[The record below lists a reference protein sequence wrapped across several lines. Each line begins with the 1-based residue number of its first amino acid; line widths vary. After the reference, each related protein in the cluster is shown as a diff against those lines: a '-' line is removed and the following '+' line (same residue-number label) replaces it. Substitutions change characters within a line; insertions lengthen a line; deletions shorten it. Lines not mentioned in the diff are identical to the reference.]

1 MWLYRNERGYELRD
15 DLRAKGTLGGSDN
28 RRQAQ
33 VSLIP
38 SLFGPSFMLVPL
50 FMSST
55 KFLKGL
61 RLSVFENVTLC
72 FFCHCPFE
80 SRDWSRPGNSLPMF
94 DERKPDAGTKL
105 GAGCQNTPRPPLS

>member
-1 MWLYRNERGYELRD
+1 
-15 DLRAKGTLGGSDN
+15 
-28 RRQAQ
+28 
-33 VSLIP
+33 
-38 SLFGPSFMLVPL
+38 MLVPL

-55 KFLKGL
+55 KFLEGL

-80 SRDWSRPGNSLPMF
+80 SRGWSGPGYSLPMF